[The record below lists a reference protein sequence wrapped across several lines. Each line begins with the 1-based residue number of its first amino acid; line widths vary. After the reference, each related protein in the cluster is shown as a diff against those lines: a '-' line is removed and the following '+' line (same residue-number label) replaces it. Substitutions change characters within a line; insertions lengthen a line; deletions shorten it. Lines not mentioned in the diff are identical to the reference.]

1 MPTRPAKP
9 RGEAERGALAASSR
23 PTRSAAPARTPTDN
37 DPELAKALMDTDDH
51 DIETQVS
58 SAADA
63 DDDFLSPDEV
73 LQGESTSAA
82 GCEDK
87 DSAEER
93 DDETKNGQ
101 WQVAMSLRQ
110 RKRVRKQERAALD
123 DSVARGVTESN
134 SRGARTLA
142 EERRGRASERDRR
155 RTRAAPLPKN
165 DMKIIMRPRPGL
177 IVKELKT
184 YEVARAIEHAS
195 GDPEAC
201 NSHKFLLRLRNGSN
215 IIIAST
221 PYEDVAEKILKI
233 KTLELNGTN
242 YPVNTYISTPAGYL
256 KGVVHGLERE
266 TPEAELLSHLR
277 VRTQGVTI
285 VQARM
290 LGQSQTAVI
299 TFDGPILPRFVYYY
313 GGEMPCVPYQPT
325 RQYCKLCKSQGHR
338 TDVCPTPMTKA
349 CSNCRLRDPPEDH
362 TCEPECALCGG
373 GHPTA
378 ASECTKKLKRVPQR
392 GWPPLSH
399 KHSTPQTTGLLKRRW
414 LSTDREDSAPPGG
427 ARSSSRSKSRSTS
440 RSRSGSRD
448 DSKSKNGDHKR
459 AQAKQQQHKG
469 KKAQNKKAKNKVSW
483 AAKAKSSLHSHQTP
497 QLTRLER
504 ELEIMRVRIGD
515 LERENRQLKKQQT
528 QRPQQDSKPAQSG
541 QKSQTQPNSG
551 GDSLITLSMLKETL
565 KEVIPTVIEQVMI
578 KVDRKLEIL
587 DKKIQAQHIEFTKA
601 LRKHATGANIREKAE
616 KVYNR
621 PGLSAMNQET
631 HNG

>member
-1 MPTRPAKP
+1 MWDRQVAPRSAHAFASAPSIIVPSSGRRQVHADTNFLDKRTRFPLRSEDLRQSMPTRPAKP

-201 NSHKFLLRLRNGSN
+201 NSHKFLLRLRNGSI

-399 KHSTPQTTGLLKRRW
+399 KHSTPQTTGLLKRRCLRHPSRFIIPHGVFGVADDHPDPLLADGQGYGHF
-414 LSTDREDSAPPGG
+414 LSLYTLNTTDCAARHQG
-427 ARSSSRSKSRSTS
+427 A
-440 RSRSGSRD
+440 
-448 DSKSKNGDHKR
+448 
-459 AQAKQQQHKG
+459 
-469 KKAQNKKAKNKVSW
+469 
-483 AAKAKSSLHSHQTP
+483 
-497 QLTRLER
+497 
-504 ELEIMRVRIGD
+504 
-515 LERENRQLKKQQT
+515 
-528 QRPQQDSKPAQSG
+528 
-541 QKSQTQPNSG
+541 
-551 GDSLITLSMLKETL
+551 
-565 KEVIPTVIEQVMI
+565 VIPDCHCRVCRFVLIF
-578 KVDRKLEIL
+578 RS
-587 DKKIQAQHIEFTKA
+587 
-601 LRKHATGANIREKAE
+601 IRVAFDA
-616 KVYNR
+616 VR
-621 PGLSAMNQET
+621 
-631 HNG
+631 